1 LKRRAVITGIGIS
14 TAYGTGKEANWTGIR
29 SGVSA
34 IEDISFFDASG
45 YRAKQG
51 GEIKGFQ
58 KTFLNNLKDQRLDR
72 STHLLVHTAREA
84 LLESGVVDIIKDK
97 TAFLSLG
104 TTLGG
109 MLSGEIFHREAI
121 TKGLNRARLSL
132 VNDYLAHN
140 QAVNLMREFKF
151 KGDFMVF
158 SNACASGAN
167 AIGHAL
173 NSIWNGSYDISIC
186 GGYDT
191 MCEFTFAGFNSLM
204 ALSPSICRPFDKN
217 RDGLVLG
224 EGAGVLILEE
234 AGHAIRR
241 GANILGEVAGYG
253 ESSDAYHMT
262 APEPSGRSAAL
273 AITRSWNAAGNPVI
287 DYINA
292 HGTGTKHNDAME
304 TNAILSAL
312 GDGAKDIPV
321 SSTKSMVGHILGGAG
336 AVETVISLLAIIHKT
351 LPPTLNYENHDP
363 GCGLNIIRDVIG
375 HNVRTVLSNSFGFG
389 GSNAAVILK
398 EYV

>member
-1 LKRRAVITGIGIS
+1 MGIS
-14 TAYGTGKEANWTGIR
+14 TAYGTGKEANWAGIT

-34 IEDISFFDASG
+34 IDDISFFDASG
-45 YRAKQG
+45 YRSKQG
-51 GEIKGFQ
+51 GEIKEFR
-58 KTFLNNLKDQRLDR
+58 KTTFNNLKDQRFDR

-84 LLESGVVDIIKDK
+84 LLESGAADIIKERQ
-97 TAFLSLG
+97 AFLSLG
-104 TTLGG
+104 TSLGG
-109 MLSGEIFHREAI
+109 MLSGELFHREAI
-121 TKGLNRARLSL
+121 TKGLSRARLSL
-132 VNDYLAHN
+132 VSDYLAHK
-140 QAVNLMREFKF
+140 QAVNLMREFEI
-151 KGDFMVF
+151 KGDFIVF

-173 NSIWNGSYDISIC
+173 NSIWSGNYDIAVC

-204 ALSPSICRPFDKN
+204 ALSPSLCRPFDMN

-234 AGHAIRR
+234 SGHATRR
-241 GANILGEVAGYG
+241 GAKILGEAAGYG
-253 ESSDAYHMT
+253 ESTDAYHMT

-273 AITRSWNAAGNPVI
+273 AITRAWNSAGNPVI

-292 HGTGTKHNDAME
+292 HGTGTKYNDAME
-304 TNAILSAL
+304 ANAILSAL
-312 GDGAKDIPV
+312 GEKAGGIPV

-336 AVETVISLLAIIHKT
+336 AVEAVVCLLAIIYKM
-351 LPPTLNYENHDP
+351 LPPTLNYDNPDP
-363 GCGLNIIRDVIG
+363 GCGLNIIREAAG
-375 HNVRTVLSNSFGFG
+375 HNVRIALSNSFGFG
-389 GSNAAVILK
+389 GSNAALILK